1 MNRSL
6 RRHPVATKPPKRG
19 GGVAMPRAPRHA
31 GAPAKGKRGILSWR
45 PRWITD
51 IISELRK
58 VVWPSRPDTIHLTV
72 VVLIVSVVIGSF
84 LGGVDLGF
92 AWLVEHVLLR

>member
-19 GGVAMPRAPRHA
+19 GAAAMPRAPRA
-31 GAPAKGKRGILSWR
+31 APTKGKRGILSWR
-45 PRWITD
+45 PRWVMD

-58 VVWPSRPDTIHLTV
+58 VVWPSRPDTMHLTV
-72 VVLIVSVVIGSF
+72 VVLVVSVVIGAF
-84 LGGVDLGF
+84 LGGVDLGL

>member
-6 RRHPVATKPPKRG
+6 RRHPVATKPSKRG
-19 GGVAMPRAPRHA
+19 GAATMPRAPRA
-31 GAPAKGKRGILSWR
+31 AATKGKQGILSWR
-45 PRWITD
+45 PRWIMD

-58 VVWPSRPDTIHLTV
+58 VVWPSRPDTMHLTV
-72 VVLIVSVVIGSF
+72 VVLIVSVVIGAF
-84 LGGVDLGF
+84 LGGIDLGF

>member
-6 RRHPVATKPPKRG
+6 RRHPAATKQAKRG
-19 GGVAMPRAPRHA
+19 GVSVPRTPRA
-31 GAPAKGKRGILSWR
+31 APAKGKRGILSWR
-45 PRWITD
+45 PRWIMD

-72 VVLIVSVVIGSF
+72 VVLIVSVIIGLF
-84 LGGVDLGF
+84 LGGVDIGF

>member
-6 RRHPVATKPPKRG
+6 RRHPVATKQPKRG
-19 GGVAMPRAPRHA
+19 AGVTMPRAPRA
-31 GAPAKGKRGILSWR
+31 APTKGKRSILSWR
-45 PRWITD
+45 PRWVMD

-58 VVWPSRPDTIHLTV
+58 VVWPSRPDTMHLTV
-72 VVLIVSVVIGSF
+72 VVLIVSVVIGLF

-92 AWLVEHVLLR
+92 AWLVEHILLR

>member
-6 RRHPVATKPPKRG
+6 RRHPAAAKQAKRG
-19 GGVAMPRAPRHA
+19 GVGVPRTPRA
-31 GAPAKGKRGILSWR
+31 APAKGKRGILSWR
-45 PRWITD
+45 PRWIMD

-72 VVLIVSVVIGSF
+72 VVLIVSVIIGLF
-84 LGGVDLGF
+84 LGGVDIGF

>member
-6 RRHPVATKPPKRG
+6 RRHPVATKQAKRG
-19 GGVAMPRAPRHA
+19 GGVTMPRAPRA
-31 GAPAKGKRGILSWR
+31 APAKGKRGILSWR
-45 PRWITD
+45 PRWVMD

-58 VVWPSRPDTIHLTV
+58 VVWPSRPDTMHLTV
-72 VVLIVSVVIGSF
+72 VVLIVSVIIGLF

-92 AWLVEHVLLR
+92 AWVVERVLLR

>member
-6 RRHPVATKPPKRG
+6 RRHPVATKQPKG
-19 GGVAMPRAPRHA
+19 GSGVAMPRAPRA
-31 GAPAKGKRGILSWR
+31 APAKGKRGILSWR
-45 PRWITD
+45 PRWVMD

-72 VVLIVSVVIGSF
+72 VVLIVSVIMVVF

-92 AWLVEHVLLR
+92 AWVVQHVLLR

>member
-1 MNRSL
+1 MNRAL
-6 RRHPVATKPPKRG
+6 RRHPSATKPPKRG
-19 GGVAMPRAPRHA
+19 GGVTMPRAPRA
-31 GAPAKGKRGILSWR
+31 AATKGKTGILSWR
-45 PRWITD
+45 PRWVMD

-58 VVWPSRPDTIHLTV
+58 VVWPSRPDTMHLTV
-72 VVLIVSVVIGSF
+72 VVLIVSVVVGAF

>member
-6 RRHPVATKPPKRG
+6 RRHPAATKQPKKG
-19 GGVAMPRAPRHA
+19 GAVAMPRAPRA
-31 GAPAKGKRGILSWR
+31 AATKGKRGILSWR
-45 PRWITD
+45 PRWVMD

-72 VVLIVSVVIGSF
+72 VVLIVSVIIGLF
-84 LGGVDLGF
+84 LGGVDIGF

>member
-6 RRHPVATKPPKRG
+6 RRHPVATKAPKRG
-19 GGVAMPRAPRHA
+19 GAALPRTPRAA
-31 GAPAKGKRGILSWR
+31 AAKGKRGILSWR
-45 PRWITD
+45 PRWVMD

-58 VVWPSRPDTIHLTV
+58 VVWPSRPDTMHLTV
-72 VVLIVSVVIGSF
+72 VVLIVSVVIGLF

-92 AWLVEHVLLR
+92 AWLVEHALLR

>member
-1 MNRSL
+1 MNRAI
-6 RRHPVATKPPKRG
+6 RRHPSATKPPKRG
-19 GGVAMPRAPRHA
+19 GGVTMPRAPRA
-31 GAPAKGKRGILSWR
+31 APTKGKKGILSWR
-45 PRWITD
+45 PRWVMD

-58 VVWPSRPDTIHLTV
+58 VVWPSRPDTMHLTV

>member
-1 MNRSL
+1 MNRAL
-6 RRHPVATKPPKRG
+6 RRHPAATKQPKRG
-19 GGVAMPRAPRHA
+19 GGVTMPRTPRAAPT
-31 GAPAKGKRGILSWR
+31 KGRRGILSWR
-45 PRWITD
+45 PRWVMD

-58 VVWPSRPDTIHLTV
+58 VVWPSRPDTMHLTV
-72 VVLIVSVVIGSF
+72 VVLIVSVVIGLF